1 MILADKII
9 DERKKNN
16 WSQEDLADKLGVS
29 RQSVSKWESAQ
40 SIPDLQRILEMSKLF
55 GVSTDYLLKDEEGD
69 RGNIEAEEP
78 GEICRRVPMEEANA
92 FLAENESFAKKVSC
106 GVTVIL
112 AGVVMLLTALALQK
126 GAVISVSEQTAAG
139 IGTVLLLL
147 SIAAALAIII
157 PAGLAYSKWSW
168 LDEKPFET
176 EYGVDGA
183 VRVRDERF
191 QGKFV
196 KSITIGV
203 IIIMLGVMGIVG
215 ASLLSGSNEAV
226 QIAAVAVFMTLVA
239 IAVYLFINAGVV
251 KAGYARLLKEGD
263 YAPKKPKDRVVDT
276 VTTVYWLLVSAG
288 FFAWSFIG
296 NAWDKSWLIWPIAGI
311 VYAAIAAIL
320 NGARGND

>member
-69 RGNIEAEEP
+69 RGSFEAEDP
-78 GEICRRVPMEEANA
+78 GEIRRRVSMEEAND
-92 FLAENESFAKKVSC
+92 FLAANESFGKKVSR
-106 GVTVIL
+106 GVAIIL
-112 AGVVMLLTALALQK
+112 SGVVLLLVAVALQS
-126 GAVISVSEQTAAG
+126 GNVIPVSENAAAG
-139 IGTVLLLL
+139 IGVVLLLL
-147 SIAAALAIII
+147 SVAAALAIII

-168 LDEKPFET
+168 LGETPFET

-183 VRVRDERF
+183 VRARDERY
-191 QGKFV
+191 QSTFV

-215 ASLLSGSNEAV
+215 ASLLSSNEGV
-226 QIAAVAVFMTLVA
+226 QIGAVAVFMALVT
-239 IAVYLFINAGVV
+239 IAVYLFVQAGVI
-251 KAGYARLLKEGD
+251 KSGYARVLREGD
-263 YAPKKPKDRVVDT
+263 YAPKGPKDRVVDT
-276 VTTVYWLLVSAG
+276 VTTVYWLLVTAG
-288 FFAWSFIG
+288 FFAWSFIW
-296 NAWDKSWLIWPIAGI
+296 NAWDKSWLVWPIAGI
-311 VYAAIAAIL
+311 GYAIIAAI
-320 NGARGND
+320 